1 MFILIHHHPTPNLMT
16 WQSVPLPNPPRNLEI
31 PEPPNLMYIIMM
43 MYMTLLFILA
53 VQGQATAER
62 QNLPQL
68 VAAAVEANTDLRV
81 KNVQ

>member
-1 MFILIHHHPTPNLMT
+1 
-16 WQSVPLPNPPRNLEI
+16 
-31 PEPPNLMYIIMM
+31 

-68 VAAAVEANTDLRV
+68 VAVAVEANTDLQV